1 MVTARLPGALVG
13 REREL
18 ALLEASLDT
27 AQSGRPGIT
36 LVVGEAGIGK
46 TRLVDEGA
54 VIARAAG
61 MRVLR
66 GEADRTWREPMEL
79 WRGVHRSLGIE
90 PFRDLTVPAEVRR
103 WDHLESLAE
112 TFLTCAPALVVL
124 DECLY
129 LPPPSAAL
137 SWRVDTTDDPS
148 A

>member
-103 WDHLESLAE
+103 WDHPPRIAGRDFPDLRAGVGRPRRMPL
-112 TFLTCAPALVVL
+112 PAAAVGRTVVA
-124 DECLY
+124 
-129 LPPPSAAL
+129 SGHH
-137 SWRVDTTDDPS
+137 R
-148 A
+148 

>member
-1 MVTARLPGALVG
+1 VVTARLPGALVG

-66 GEADRTWREPMEL
+66 ARP
-79 WRGVHRSLGIE
+79 
-90 PFRDLTVPAEVRR
+90 TVPGGSRWSSGAESTAR
-103 WDHLESLAE
+103 
-112 TFLTCAPALVVL
+112 
-124 DECLY
+124 
-129 LPPPSAAL
+129 SA
-137 SWRVDTTDDPS
+137 SSHS
-148 A
+148 AT